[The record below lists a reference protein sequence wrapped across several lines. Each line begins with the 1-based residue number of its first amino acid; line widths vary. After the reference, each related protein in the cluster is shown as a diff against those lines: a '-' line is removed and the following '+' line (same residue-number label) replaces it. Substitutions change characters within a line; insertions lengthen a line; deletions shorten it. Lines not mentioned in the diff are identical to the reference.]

1 MGILSD
7 RFGRRSVFV
16 WSLFLCGF
24 FGIFKAF
31 AFNYVTFVIM
41 EFTEAG
47 LGSGSFI
54 GAYVIGMELLGPSKR
69 AFGGTVMMCFDAFGH
84 VLLGF
89 IAMQAQNFRIILL
102 ALHVPAMFFLV
113 YLWILPESSRW
124 LMVNGRKAQ
133 AIRNIRKA
141 ARVNGVQLSETT
153 IQLLDSMGADH
164 KPTVTVGEASST
176 VHIESVDVS
185 APKPHHMT
193 TTGFAAV
200 IADDVVDVEER
211 VCTEDIPQSSIWQSR
226 VLIWRLINCCICW
239 FVVTFV
245 DYGLTLN
252 SVNLGGNKYVN
263 FILSTMAE
271 IPANI
276 LMFVVMDRLGR
287 RTSQS
292 GSMLIS
298 GIACLAAQYLTH
310 RGTLLQLTLFLLG
323 KLSICMSFGIIYMYT
338 AELFPT
344 TVRNGI
350 MSVCSMIGRAGSMLA
365 PQIPLLAKIAPS
377 LPLVVFGV
385 VSIVSGVLVMQLPET
400 RNTRLP
406 DTVEE
411 AIDIGKCKQM
421 PSDDDANAKEDII
434 INSNGE
440 TTATSTTRF

>member
-1 MGILSD
+1 
-7 RFGRRSVFV
+7 
-16 WSLFLCGF
+16 
-24 FGIFKAF
+24 
-31 AFNYVTFVIM
+31 M
-41 EFTEAG
+41 EFVEAG

-89 IAMQAQNFRIILL
+89 IAMQTQHFRIILL
-102 ALHVPAMFFLV
+102 SLHAPAMLFIV

-124 LMVNGRKAQ
+124 LMVNGRKHE
-133 AIRNIRKA
+133 AIRNIYKMA
-141 ARVNGVQLSETT
+141 KVNGVQLSEPTQHLLETMKSEHNVMST
-153 IQLLDSMGADH
+153 I
-164 KPTVTVGEASST
+164 SSN
-176 VHIESVDVS
+176 
-185 APKPHHMT
+185 
-193 TTGFAAV
+193 
-200 IADDVVDVEER
+200 VEENDFGKATPSDHDER
-211 VCTEDIPQSSIWQSR
+211 VHPEDIPQSSIWTSR
-226 VLIWRLINCCICW
+226 VLIIRMINCCICW

-271 IPANI
+271 IPANV

-298 GIACLAAQYLTH
+298 GVACLAAQYLTH
-310 RGTLLQLTLFLLG
+310 RGTVLQLSLFLLG

-350 MSVCSMIGRAGSMLA
+350 MSACSMIGRAGSMLA
-365 PQIPLLAKIAPS
+365 PQIPLLAKYMPS
-377 LPLVVFGV
+377 LPLAIFGAT
-385 VSIVSGVLVMQLPET
+385 SIISGLLIMQLPET

-411 AIDIGKCKQM
+411 AVEIGKNQEPKVL
-421 PSDDDANAKEDII
+421 
-434 INSNGE
+434 
-440 TTATSTTRF
+440 TTRC

>member
-1 MGILSD
+1 M
-7 RFGRRSVFV
+7 VFV

-24 FGIFKAF
+24 FGVFKAF
-31 AFNYVTFVIM
+31 AFNYTTFLVM
-41 EFTEAG
+41 EFVEAG

-89 IAMQAQNFRIILL
+89 IAMQTQHFRIILL
-102 ALHVPAMFFLV
+102 SLHAPAMLFIA

-124 LMVNGRKAQ
+124 LMVNGRKNE
-133 AIRNIRKA
+133 AIRNIYKMA
-141 ARVNGVQLSETT
+141 KTNGVDLSESTK
-153 IQLLDSMGADH
+153 QLLESMKSEHNA
-164 KPTVTVGEASST
+164 
-176 VHIESVDVS
+176 
-185 APKPHHMT
+185 MT
-193 TTGFAAV
+193 TLSATVDEATVEKPATPT
-200 IADDVVDVEER
+200 IDDDPDR
-211 VCTEDIPQSSIWQSR
+211 VHPEDIPQTSIWQSR
-226 VLIWRLINCCICW
+226 VLIFRMVNCCLCW

-271 IPANI
+271 IPANV

-298 GIACLAAQYLTH
+298 GVACLAAQYLTH
-310 RGTLLQLTLFLLG
+310 RGTIWQLSLFLVG

-350 MSVCSMIGRAGSMLA
+350 MSACSMIGRAGSMLA
-365 PQIPLLAKIAPS
+365 PQIPLLAKFMPS
-377 LPLVVFGV
+377 LPLLIFGI
-385 VSIVSGVLVMQLPET
+385 VSIVSGLLVIQLPET

-411 AIDIGKCKQM
+411 AVEIGKH
-421 PSDDDANAKEDII
+421 KEPKVL
-434 INSNGE
+434 
-440 TTATSTTRF
+440 STRC

>member
-1 MGILSD
+1 M
-7 RFGRRSVFV
+7 
-16 WSLFLCGF
+16 CGF

-31 AFNYVTFVIM
+31 AFNYATFLVM
-41 EFTEAG
+41 EFVEAG

-89 IAMQAQNFRIILL
+89 IAMQTQHFRIILL
-102 ALHVPAMFFLV
+102 SLHVPAMLFIT

-124 LMVNGRKAQ
+124 LMVNGRKNE
-133 AIRNIRKA
+133 AIRNIYKMA
-141 ARVNGVQLSETT
+141 KVNGVDLTESTQHMLEVMKSEHNAMTT
-153 IQLLDSMGADH
+153 ISSGAEETAE
-164 KPTVTVGEASST
+164 KPGNSNEEDPDR
-176 VHIESVDVS
+176 VH
-185 APKPHHMT
+185 P
-193 TTGFAAV
+193 
-200 IADDVVDVEER
+200 
-211 VCTEDIPQSSIWQSR
+211 EDIPQTSIWQSR
-226 VLIWRLINCCICW
+226 VLIFRMINCCICW

-271 IPANI
+271 IPANV

-298 GIACLAAQYLTH
+298 GVACLAAQYLTS
-310 RGTLLQLTLFLLG
+310 RGTIMQLSLFLVG

-350 MSVCSMIGRAGSMLA
+350 MSACSMIGRAGSMLA
-365 PQIPLLAKIAPS
+365 PQIPLLAKFMPS
-377 LPLVVFGV
+377 LPLVIFGV
-385 VSIVSGVLVMQLPET
+385 TSIMSGLLIFQLPET

-411 AIDIGKCKQM
+411 AVEIGKH
-421 PSDDDANAKEDII
+421 KEPKVL
-434 INSNGE
+434 
-440 TTATSTTRF
+440 STRC